1 MNFIASPEI
10 VTAFALGGSLSFN
23 PMEDHLVSDDGIKF
37 KLEPPKTAP
46 DVPKNGFLVANDVY
60 VPPSEDSDS
69 IQVLIDPNSER
80 LQKLEPFVGWNGQD
94 FENLTIM
101 IKAKG
106 KCTTDHIS
114 PAGSWLRLRG
124 HLDKLSDNLLLGAV
138 NAFNDEVGKAKNMVT
153 KNIENCAQIA
163 RHYKK
168 EDLPWVIIGDNNYGE
183 GSSREHAAMTP
194 RFLGCVAVI
203 TKGFARIHETNLK
216 KQGLL
221 ALTFADPL
229 DYEKILEDDKI
240 GLKGLSNFSEK
251 KPVQCTINHKDGTT
265 EEILLNHSYN
275 DSQIEWFKAGS
286 AMNVLRKTK
295 HN

>member
-1 MNFIASPEI
+1 MYIA
-10 VTAFALGGSLSFN
+10 
-23 PMEDHLVSDDGIKF
+23 
-37 KLEPPKTAP
+37 
-46 DVPKNGFLVANDVY
+46 
-60 VPPSEDSDS
+60 PSESPDS
-69 IQVLIDPNSER
+69 IKVVIDPNSER
-80 LQKLEPFVGWNGQD
+80 LQKLEPFEEWNGQD
-94 FENLTIM
+94 FENLTVM

-114 PAGSWLRLRG
+114 PAGPWLRLRG

-138 NAFNDEVGKAKNMVT
+138 NAFNDEIGNAKNRIS

-163 RHYKK
+163 RQYKK
-168 EDLPWVIIGDNNYGE
+168 DNLPWVIIGDNNYGE

-203 TKGFARIHETNLK
+203 TKSFARIHETNLK

-221 ALTFADPL
+221 ALTFANPM

-240 GLKGLSNFSEK
+240 SLKGLSNFSEK
-251 KPVQCTINHKDGTT
+251 KPIQCIIEHMDGSS
-265 EEILLNHSYN
+265 EDIILNHSYN
-275 DSQIEWFKAGS
+275 NSQIEWFEAGS
-286 AMNVLRKTK
+286 AMNVLSNKK